1 LRGLASQDLIPMV
14 DIGTQLEICSFHP
27 KFVKKHEKSTFQFYA
42 FNLST
47 GQAIPVTMSNNVLSI
62 HKHDVQFSQQTPL
75 EPEVVRRLQSIIE
88 RPHYDKTDTK
98 QSVLS
103 ANFRAGL
110 QNLLLLYS
118 STITGQHQPKTPVS
132 LQQYTKARAP
142 QSSTSKEDLKMHE
155 ISFLE
160 LTFSIVGH
168 VEYTNNFA
176 AIVPISNKNNKLSAL
191 LPFNGGIW
199 EEAYADASRCCI
211 QSKIIPNTPNC
222 DFRISQLRTLYGNRE
237 VMYAGIDLIAPFLC
251 LHAGRE
257 DTKKADP
264 NTFMIMQQNTET
276 YVMMYGALVSIGR
289 SQVLMTEHPMHMKIV
304 RTILLATINIFGHT
318 VRVVNDDLYN
328 NFMTILCYCIQ
339 MGFIG
344 HGCYREDIVAE
355 DIRKRYKSPPTSAHH
370 KLLHTLLA
378 TAARVYFFP
387 CI

>member
-1 LRGLASQDLIPMV
+1 MLFIALQPLISMV
-14 DIGTQLEICSFHP
+14 DMETRLEICSFHP
-27 KFVKKHEKSTFQFYA
+27 QFVKKHEKATFKFYA
-42 FNLST
+42 FNLNT
-47 GQAIPVTMSNNVLSI
+47 GQAIPVTMCKNVLYI
-62 HKHDVQFSQQTPL
+62 CKHDVHFSQQKPL
-75 EPEVVRRLQSIIE
+75 EPEVVRRLHGIIE
-88 RPHYDKTDTK
+88 RPHYDPTDAK

-118 STITGQHQPKTPVS
+118 SCVPSPQQPKTPVS
-132 LQQYTKARAP
+132 LQQYTKAGTR
-142 QSSTSKEDLKMHE
+142 QSSERVEELKMHE

-199 EEAYADASRCCI
+199 EEAYADANRCFI
-211 QSKIIPNTPNC
+211 QSKTSPNTPNC

-237 VMYAGIDLIAPFLC
+237 VMYAGIDLIAPFLSLC
-251 LHAGRE
+251 AGRE
-257 DTKKADP
+257 ETTKADP
-264 NTFMIMQQNTET
+264 NTYMIMQQNTET

-289 SQVLMTEHPMHMKIV
+289 SQVLMTEHPTHIEIV
-304 RTILLATINIFGHT
+304 QTILLATINIFGHT
-318 VRVVNDDLYN
+318 VRVTNDDLFS

-355 DIRKRYKSPPTSAHH
+355 DIRKRYQLITPFNMS
-370 KLLHTLLA
+370 
-378 TAARVYFFP
+378 
-387 CI
+387 